1 MFISMGPMI
10 QLLDIYYNVK
20 DKASYDKMMENYGT
34 EVPKTVIVIFC
45 RVISWD
51 KFIMIPG
58 PRDTR
63 TQRCLENPHV
73 FF

>member
-34 EVPKTVIVIFC
+34 EVPKQ
-45 RVISWD
+45 S
-51 KFIMIPG
+51 
-58 PRDTR
+58 
-63 TQRCLENPHV
+63 
-73 FF
+73 